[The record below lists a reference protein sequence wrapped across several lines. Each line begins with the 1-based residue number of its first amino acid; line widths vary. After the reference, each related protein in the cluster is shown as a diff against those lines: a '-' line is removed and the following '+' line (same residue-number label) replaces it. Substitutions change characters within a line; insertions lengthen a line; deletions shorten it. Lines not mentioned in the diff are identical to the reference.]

1 MNNIITAA
9 FGYGNTTKTREVWKI
24 DHGMK
29 LQIRGIRLPA
39 VYQVHFANH
48 LNIGEASVVIATSD
62 TVDIPDIYFSTG
74 KDVYAWIYLTP
85 ASGIGYT
92 VYMATI
98 PVRARPLISEYEPTP
113 VQQSAI
119 DQAIGA
125 LNDAVEQTAQDVATT
140 GANVTA
146 AQAAQTAAESAQT
159 AAEAARDTAAGY
171 AAASATSASQAA
183 TSAAEAGTHEH
194 DAEVAQGKAEDAM
207 DAASGYADDAYN
219 SAERAEQAANTAGY
233 LDVEIVNGDLIYTRT
248 DAVDVDFKLVN
259 GDLVMEV
266 V

>member
-48 LNIGEASVVIATSD
+48 LNIGEASVVVATSD

-98 PVRARPLISEYEPTP
+98 PVRARPLISQYEPTP
-113 VQQSAI
+113 VQESAI

-125 LNDAVEQTAQDVATT
+125 LNEAVAQTGQDVIDTNVAKVAAEVAQGLAEAAQSAAERAQ
-140 GANVTA
+140 GAAEQAESNASTSARNAAGSASDASDSATA
-146 AQAAQTAAESAQT
+146 AQAAQGLAEN
-159 AAEAARDTAAGY
+159 ARD
-171 AAASATSASQAA
+171 AAAVSA
-183 TSAAEAGTHEH
+183 
-194 DAEVAQGKAEDAM
+194 
-207 DAASGYADDAYN
+207 N
-219 SAERAEQAANTAGY
+219 RAEQAANKAGY
-233 LDVEIVNGDLIYTRT
+233 MDFEINDNGHLIYTRT
-248 DAVDVDFKLVN
+248 DAVDVNFILDDGHLY
-259 GDLVMEV
+259 MEV
-266 V
+266 I